1 MKIVTLLKIY
11 RLNLIYYYYCAV
23 LNLGIFLS
31 HKWDQ
36 IEILI
41 SNRKS

>member
-11 RLNLIYYYYCAV
+11 RLNLIYYYCAV
-23 LNLGIFLS
+23 LNLGVFLS

-41 SNRKS
+41 SNRES